1 MHKRGASRTSWVAA
15 AVVLLSASWGL
26 MGMVGTQ
33 SADAQDSRSSSY
45 TYASTTD
52 WEAVRGSDFEGIPLI
67 ASGRVTVPTAGEG
80 MVLLTLTLD
89 FKTSPGDWG
98 LIGAG
103 IRPSG
108 KRPGEAMRP
117 GSFRVT
123 SSTRNST
130 TLTWVKKHLGPGK
143 TYVIEVDA
151 RAHDGSGNQ
160 AARIRGRK
168 ITFRAVA
175 R

>member
-1 MHKRGASRTSWVAA
+1 VNMRSAVRTSGVAA
-15 AVVLLSASWGL
+15 AVVVLMASWVLTGV
-26 MGMVGTQ
+26 VGKQ
-33 SADAQDSRSSSY
+33 SAEAQGSGSSSR
-45 TYASTTD
+45 TYASNNA

-117 GSFRVT
+117 GSFSVT